1 MTAAADTT
9 PRAKPR
15 TTPGGHVP
23 VMLREVID
31 ALAPRDGAL
40 YVDGTFGAGG
50 YSAAILKAAKCT
62 VWGIDR
68 DSDAVAAGAALVAE
82 YGGRLSLIEG
92 RFGVMDELL
101 GARGVTAVDG
111 IALDLGVSSMQLDQG
126 ERGFSF
132 AADGPLDMRMEPG
145 GAGPTAA
152 DVVNTMPE
160 ADLADIIFRYGDE
173 RRSRHVAHAIARFR
187 GERPITRTGELAAI
201 VRKAIKPGG
210 KGGGRG
216 ASRIDAATR
225 TFQALR
231 IYVND
236 EIGEIGRGLNAAE
249 RLLAPGGRLAVVSF
263 HSLEDRAVKDF
274 LRVRSGDV
282 PGRSRHLPEAPDTAP
297 GTPTFQ
303 PLFRGTCRPSRAE
316 CAANARARSARM
328 RAAIRNSAPAW
339 SDAAEAGAA

>member
-1 MTAAADTT
+1 MTKATDST
-9 PRAKPR
+9 PRPEA
-15 TTPGGHVP
+15 GGHTP
-23 VMLREVID
+23 VLLREVID
-31 ALAPRDGAL
+31 ALAPRDGAI

-50 YSAAILKAAKCT
+50 YSTAILNAAKCT

-68 DSDAVAAGAALVAE
+68 DSDAITAGAALVAAF
-82 YGGRLSLIEG
+82 GGRLSLIEG

-132 AADGPLDMRMEPG
+132 SADGPLDMRMEPNG
-145 GAGPTAA
+145 TGPSAA

-160 ADLADIIFRYGDE
+160 AELADIIFRYGDE
-173 RRSRHVAHAIARFR
+173 RRSRHVARAIVRTR
-187 GERPITRTGELAAI
+187 GERPIARTGELATI
-201 VRKAIKPGG
+201 VRKAVKPGG
-210 KGGGRG
+210 NKGP
-216 ASRIDAATR
+216 SRIDAATR

-236 EIGEIGRGLNAAE
+236 EIGEIGRGLDAAE

-263 HSLEDRAVKDF
+263 HSLEDRVVKEF

-282 PGRSRHLPEAPDTAP
+282 PRRSRHVPEAPDTAP
-297 GTPTFQ
+297 RASTFQ

-328 RAAIRNSAPAW
+328 RAAMRSDAPAW
-339 SDAAEAGAA
+339 SNAAGVGAA